1 MKEITVELLGLTNEE
16 IAGLPDDVKEGLI
29 KDVVG
34 ALSDENNYCY
44 HAFLDYTRKI
54 IDSVSPLVEARKG
67 LKLFASY
74 ALEMYEPEIFH
85 DICLETRNYLAEQIW
100 IDLNEGKGFPDWVKK
115 SVLYGMD

>member
-1 MKEITVELLGLTNEE
+1 MRETTVELLNLTNEE
-16 IAGLPDDVKEGLI
+16 LSMLPDNIKEGVI

-54 IDSVSPLVEARKG
+54 IDSVSPLVEVRKG

-85 DICLETRNYLAEQIW
+85 DICLDTRNYLAEQIL
-100 IDLNEGKGFPDWVKK
+100 IDLDKGKGFPDWVKK
-115 SVLYGMD
+115 SVLYGT